1 MKLQIIQP
9 QEVEVFYILPA
20 IRSRMAA
27 ALKEQG
33 MIQKNIA
40 KLLCV
45 QESTISQ
52 YLSSKRAADVKF
64 NAGIDEEIAAAVR
77 KIKTKEDM
85 IRETQH
91 ILQMVKDEKILCK
104 VHEAI
109 GDVPAGCDAC
119 FCKYGDGK

>member
-1 MKLQIIQP
+1 MKLQLTQP

-27 ALKEQG
+27 ALKKQG

-52 YLSSKRAADVKF
+52 YLSSKRAADVNF
-64 NAGIDEEIAAAVR
+64 NAGIDKEIAAAVR

-85 IRETQH
+85 IMETQH

-104 VHEAI
+104 IHEAV
-109 GDVPAGCDAC
+109 GDVPVGCDVC
-119 FCKYGDGK
+119 FCRQEEGK

>member
-1 MKLQIIQP
+1 MKLQLTQP
-9 QEVEVFYILPA
+9 QEVEVFYILPT

-27 ALKEQG
+27 ALKKQG

-52 YLSSKRAADVKF
+52 YLSSKRAADVNF
-64 NAGIDEEIAAAVR
+64 NAGIDKEIAAAVR

-85 IRETQH
+85 IMETQH

-104 VHEAI
+104 IHEAVS
-109 GDVPAGCDAC
+109 DVPVGCDVC
-119 FCKYGDGK
+119 FCRQEEGK